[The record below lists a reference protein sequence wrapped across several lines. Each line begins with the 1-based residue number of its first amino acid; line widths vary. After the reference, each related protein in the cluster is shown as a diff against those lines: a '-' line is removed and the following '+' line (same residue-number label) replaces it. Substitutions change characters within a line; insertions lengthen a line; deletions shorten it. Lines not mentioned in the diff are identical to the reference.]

1 MCMMKPNSS
10 VEAPWVRKI
19 PWRRNGSLLQYS
31 FLETPMDRGT
41 WWDTAHRAAKS
52 QTRLSD

>member
-1 MCMMKPNSS
+1 MMKPNSS